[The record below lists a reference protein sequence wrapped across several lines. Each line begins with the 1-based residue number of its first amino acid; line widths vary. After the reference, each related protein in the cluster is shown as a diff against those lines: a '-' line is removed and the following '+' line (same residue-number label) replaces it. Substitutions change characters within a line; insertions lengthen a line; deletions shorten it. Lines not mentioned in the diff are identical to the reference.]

1 MLSEQQ
7 ASCMPLVEKKSC
19 GKLGLLGQFLLL
31 ELNAKLI
38 KMAYFT
44 LESKQCQNRSNFNP
58 NILNFQWIFLE

>member
-7 ASCMPLVEKKSC
+7 PSCMPLVEKKSC
-19 GKLGLLGQFLLL
+19 GKLGLLGQSLLL

-44 LESKQCQNRSNFNP
+44 LESKTMP
-58 NILNFQWIFLE
+58 K